1 MSSAKKF
8 CPRNALLVILF
19 CESDLRQHELHLVC
33 GDAAGLVLAE
43 HAERLLEAL
52 LLVLVRLELLCQ
64 RRRELRPLNLAAV
77 VGVHRVDDV
86 LHLLLAGVDPPA
98 VTQYTSG
105 QISDIRPNSRSAEG
119 EHELLGGDVPILVV
133 VEVAEGRLVLVHVL
147 GLERQLGLGLLLGE
161 GAAAEDAGRAA
172 QQTGD
177 TAPWSS
183 CRATSRYVDMCR
195 YIDINITPGTG
206 TLVAGFTFFI
216 SHLESSGSPELGLE
230 EVEVTSAIFS
240 VFSLVITL
248 LFCSKFPPVRNY
260 HY

>member
-1 MSSAKKF
+1 M
-8 CPRNALLVILF
+8 LVILF

-195 YIDINITPGTG
+195 Y
-206 TLVAGFTFFI
+206 
-216 SHLESSGSPELGLE
+216 
-230 EVEVTSAIFS
+230 
-240 VFSLVITL
+240 
-248 LFCSKFPPVRNY
+248 
-260 HY
+260 

>member
-1 MSSAKKF
+1 MRSRDTMPAPDWSA
-8 CPRNALLVILF
+8 
-19 CESDLRQHELHLVC
+19 H
-33 GDAAGLVLAE
+33 
-43 HAERLLEAL
+43 

-177 TAPWSS
+177 TAPCTS
-183 CRATSRYVDMCR
+183 CRATSRYVDM
-195 YIDINITPGTG
+195 
-206 TLVAGFTFFI
+206 
-216 SHLESSGSPELGLE
+216 
-230 EVEVTSAIFS
+230 
-240 VFSLVITL
+240 
-248 LFCSKFPPVRNY
+248 
-260 HY
+260 